1 MPPAAHLTRVLGPQT
16 HPPGQASASMK
27 TGCSRVLGSRV
38 SSMVRR
44 VFTPVRVMGWSSSS
58 GAKARKLRST
68 LRSMPPSMG

>member
-16 HPPGQASASMK
+16 QPPGQASASMK

-38 SSMVRR
+38 SSIVRR
-44 VFTPVRVMGWSSSS
+44 VPTPVSVMGCSSPS

-68 LRSMPPSMG
+68 LRSIPPSMG